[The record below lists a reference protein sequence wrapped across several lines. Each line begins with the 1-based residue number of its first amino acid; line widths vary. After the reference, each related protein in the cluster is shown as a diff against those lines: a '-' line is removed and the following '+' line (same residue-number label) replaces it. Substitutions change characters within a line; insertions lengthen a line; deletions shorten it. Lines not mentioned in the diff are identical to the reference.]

1 MKPILVLAMHGAPP
15 TDYPREELSEFFG
28 LHARREHAGKLN
40 PPALEARYA
49 ELEKKMRSWPRT
61 AENDPFY
68 AGSKALA
75 DSLEAASGYQ
85 VLLGFNEFCAPSL
98 GEALD
103 QAAAGT
109 DRVVVITPM
118 MTRGGEHS
126 EVEIPQEVSAARS
139 RHPGVAF
146 HYIWP
151 LDLDEVA
158 SFLSAQIEH
167 FLDRD

>member
-1 MKPILVLAMHGAPP
+1 MHGAPP
-15 TDYPREELSEFFG
+15 TDYPQEELSEFFG

-49 ELEKKMRSWPRT
+49 ELEKKIRSWPRT
-61 AENDPFY
+61 ADNDPFY

-75 DSLEAASGYQ
+75 ESLGNASRYL

-103 QAAAGT
+103 QAAAAGT

-126 EVEIPQEVSAARS
+126 EVDIPQEVHAAGR

-151 LDLDEVA
+151 LDLNEVA
-158 SFLSAQIEH
+158 SFLSTQIKDY
-167 FLDRD
+167 LSRV